1 MSLFNS
7 TSNSESGD
15 FLPLLAYNAKAGRL
29 KTSDRVETSAGWVK
43 QEADVSFDKPSFV
56 MDLANIETGWL
67 LFRAGMAPIKAV
79 AKIGSPMPPM
89 PGGDFGNDEKGKAIK
104 PREGFVLKVM
114 DKGSVVREFA
124 SNAGA
129 VLGSI
134 DALHTAYKAAP
145 EAAQGLLPVVQ
156 FTGAIEVKGKHGSN
170 YSPNFQIIK
179 WVPRPAA
186 LGAAPAVNTWA
197 ASVPTPTAPAQVVNQ
212 MPPPAMAAAP
222 AMHEPAPFAPEVR

>member
-7 TSNSESGD
+7 TSGGDGGD

-29 KTSDRVETSAGWVK
+29 KTSERVETSAGWVK
-43 QEADVSFDKPSFV
+43 QEEDVSFQQPSFI

-79 AKIGSPMPPM
+79 AKYGTPIPPM

-104 PREGFVLKVM
+104 PREGFVMRVM
-114 DKGSVVREFA
+114 DVKSVVREFA

-156 FTGAIEVKGKHGSN
+156 FTGATEVKGKHGSN
-170 YSPNFQIIK
+170 YSPNFQITK

-186 LGAAPAVNTWA
+186 LGAAPAATA
-197 ASVPTPTAPAQVVNQ
+197 APAPQPTPAPQVVNQ

-222 AMHEPAPFAPEVR
+222 AMAEAAPFAPEVR